1 MKIEIEHLI
10 NDWKE
15 IKHQWFN
22 ALRDNDEARMKFY
35 QKRMNELESKIRIH
49 TDTMSDE
56 EKKVVEWQVRP
67 SNIWTKFAISHHFHR
82 DL

>member
-10 NDWKE
+10 NEWKE
-15 IKHQWFN
+15 IKHQWFE
-22 ALRDNDEARMKFY
+22 ALRNNDEPRMKFL

-49 TDTMSDE
+49 TDTMSDK
-56 EKKVVEWQVRP
+56 EKEVIEWQVRP
-67 SNIWTKFAISHHFHR
+67 SNVWTKFAISHHFNR